1 MKRFKYVL
9 PFLLLGAVLLALAL
23 PQGPAG
29 AAADTGALFINV
41 GKADAALLVL
51 GEKRYLVD
59 TGSKD
64 SYDQLERALTACG
77 VECLDGVIITH
88 TDKDHVGGLKKLLK
102 SDIAVNAVYAGALSS
117 EPSPEEN
124 PVYKAAQKYD
134 APLVWLSA
142 GDVIDVDNGSSFS
155 VLGPLR
161 QDDGDENNNS
171 LVLRLSTPEG
181 DMLLTG
187 DMEQEEESDLLV
199 KGVFTEA
206 AVLKV
211 AHHGRNDTTSTAFL
225 RQVKPQWAVISTNT
239 QTHPNTLESQV
250 LKRLEAVGASVAVTQ
265 DAQVGIWVSL
275 SSGKA
280 SAQPIGWAQMH
291 QLP

>member
-1 MKRFKYVL
+1 M
-9 PFLLLGAVLLALAL
+9 
-23 PQGPAG
+23 
-29 AAADTGALFINV
+29 
-41 GKADAALLVL
+41 
-51 GEKRYLVD
+51 
-59 TGSKD
+59 
-64 SYDQLERALTACG
+64 
-77 VECLDGVIITH
+77 
-88 TDKDHVGGLKKLLK
+88 
-102 SDIAVNAVYAGALSS
+102 
-117 EPSPEEN
+117 
-124 PVYKAAQKYD
+124 
-134 APLVWLSA
+134 
-142 GDVIDVDNGSSFS
+142 IDVDNGSSFS

-250 LKRLEAVGASVAVTQ
+250 LQAFGGRGRKRGRNPGRAGWHMGFPVLGQGQRTAHWLGANAP
-265 DAQVGIWVSL
+265 ASL
-275 SSGKA
+275 NPHRMA
-280 SAQPIGWAQMH
+280 
-291 QLP
+291 